1 MLTAEAVA
9 RARARTAK
17 HFMVTAP
24 VIDCCKGHWALLL
37 FIIST
42 LSQASTC
49 AMTLTFSDFDK
60 YKLKAFKDKAKLFHK
75 DFFCNPSMKVIVIE
89 FVIL

>member
-24 VIDCCKGHWALLL
+24 LIDCCKGHWALLL

-42 LSQASTC
+42 LSQAST
-49 AMTLTFSDFDK
+49 MMLTFSDFDCAYVVRHISK
-60 YKLKAFKDKAKLFHK
+60 YKDFKKLKP
-75 DFFCNPSMKVIVIE
+75 NKV
-89 FVIL
+89 FGRF

>member
-1 MLTAEAVA
+1 VFTKELGISYLLKKMLTAEAVA

-24 VIDCCKGHWALLL
+24 LIDCCKGHWALLL

-49 AMTLTFSDFDK
+49 TMTLTFSDFD
-60 YKLKAFKDKAKLFHK
+60 
-75 DFFCNPSMKVIVIE
+75 CIVGTKVVGT
-89 FVIL
+89 

>member
-1 MLTAEAVA
+1 MDFMANLQKKILNNFFILSFLLKNKKMLTAEAVA

-49 AMTLTFSDFDK
+49 TMTLTFSDFDCK
-60 YKLKAFKDKAKLFHK
+60 
-75 DFFCNPSMKVIVIE
+75 
-89 FVIL
+89 

>member
-24 VIDCCKGHWALLL
+24 LIDCCKGHWALLL

-42 LSQASTC
+42 LSQASTST
-49 AMTLTFSDFDK
+49 MTLTFSDFDCSRHISK
-60 YKLKAFKDKAKLFHK
+60 YKRPLNVFLGR
-75 DFFCNPSMKVIVIE
+75 
-89 FVIL
+89 

>member
-42 LSQASTC
+42 LSQAST
-49 AMTLTFSDFDK
+49 MMLTFSDFDCT
-60 YKLKAFKDKAKLFHK
+60 YL
-75 DFFCNPSMKVIVIE
+75 VGT
-89 FVIL
+89 